1 MTTRRLPLWTG
12 LAMTAC
18 LAAGPAFGADLKLSG
33 DQEAPPVKTTAT
45 GTGTISVAAD
55 GAVTGSVTT
64 SGVAATAA
72 HIHQGAPGKSGPV
85 VLPLTKSGDNG
96 WAVPA
101 GSKLTPEQLKAYKAG
116 ELYVNVHSAANKD
129 GEIRAQIKP

>member
-1 MTTRRLPLWTG
+1 
-12 LAMTAC
+12 MTAC

>member
-1 MTTRRLPLWTG
+1 
-12 LAMTAC
+12 MTAC

-33 DQEAPPVKTTAT
+33 DQEAPPVKTAAT